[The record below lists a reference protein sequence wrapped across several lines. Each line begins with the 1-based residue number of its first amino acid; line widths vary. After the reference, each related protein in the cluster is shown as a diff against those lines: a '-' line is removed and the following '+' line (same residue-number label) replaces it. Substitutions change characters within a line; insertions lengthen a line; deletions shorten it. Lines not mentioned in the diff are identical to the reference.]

1 MTYKTILAV
10 LDTPDHAQRITD
22 YALDVARRFDAH
34 VLGVHAETLAA
45 LPLIAPMEIPDPT
58 AIEALQEAAR
68 QETKQVE
75 AIFRD
80 SIAREGR
87 SAEWRS
93 FISSSG
99 YNAAA
104 VMETMRAADLI
115 IASQGDPNHD
125 NRSEL
130 ENLLF
135 DSGRPVLLVPYV
147 MKAPREIRR
156 VMIAWNGSR
165 EAARA
170 AFDALP
176 FMKAAESVEVFCHD
190 APDRAN
196 QSREFAGVELA
207 AALARHGVNVT
218 LTTQESG
225 GVSAAT
231 AIENRLADNSVDLL
245 VMGAYGTSRWWEMLF
260 GGVTRSLLES
270 MTALSLMSR

>member
-1 MTYKTILAV
+1 MTYKTIVAV
-10 LDTPDHAQRITD
+10 LDSPAHAAQITD
-22 YALDVARRFDAH
+22 FALAVAESYDAH

-45 LPLIAPMEIPDPT
+45 VPLIAPMEIPDPA
-58 AIEALQEAAR
+58 AIEALQAASR
-68 QETKQVE
+68 RETAEVE
-75 AIFRD
+75 RIFRER
-80 SIAREGR
+80 IARSGR
-87 SAEWRS
+87 SADWRS
-93 FISSSG
+93 FVSAAGYAASS
-99 YNAAA
+99 
-104 VMETMRAADLI
+104 VMEAIRAADLVV
-115 IASQGDPNHD
+115 ASQGNPAND

-135 DSGRPVLLVPYV
+135 DSGRPVLLVPFI
-147 MKAPREIRR
+147 MKEPKAIRR

-170 AFDALP
+170 TFDAMP
-176 FMKAAESVEVFCHD
+176 FLKNADSVEIFSVDPPERPNEVPHM
-190 APDRAN
+190 
-196 QSREFAGVELA
+196 AGVELA
-207 AALARHGVNVT
+207 QALARHDVKVT
-218 LTTQESG
+218 LTAQEGG

>member
-176 FMKAAESVEVFCHD
+176 FQKAAESVEVFCHD

>member
-176 FMKAAESVEVFCHD
+176 FLKAAESVEVFCHD

-196 QSREFAGVELA
+196 QSREFAGVEFA